1 VPYGCG
7 CDCTQASRRAGP
19 VNDEARSKSGKGR
32 LVLGW
37 LLLIIGV
44 AAVVLPGP
52 GLLLI
57 AAGLAILAQQYE
69 WARRR
74 LEPVRSKALRI
85 AQASVRNWRTAAVSL
100 ALATGLIAVG
110 IVWGWRPAPPAL
122 WPVSDRW
129 WLPGGWGTGSSLIG
143 SGLIAIGLLI
153 YSHHRFRHTADQ
165 GGQQAAQ
172 HS

>member
-1 VPYGCG
+1 M
-7 CDCTQASRRAGP
+7 
-19 VNDEARSKSGKGR
+19 NDEARYKSGKGR

-37 LLLIIGV
+37 LLLIVGV
-44 AAVVLPGP
+44 AALVLPGP

-74 LEPVRSKALRI
+74 LEPVRSKAFQL
-85 AQASVRNWRTAAVSL
+85 AQASVRNWRTVAVSL

-122 WPVSDRW
+122 WPLSDRW

-153 YSHHRFRHTADQ
+153 YSHGRFHTAAQD
-165 GGQQAAQ
+165 GQPAPL